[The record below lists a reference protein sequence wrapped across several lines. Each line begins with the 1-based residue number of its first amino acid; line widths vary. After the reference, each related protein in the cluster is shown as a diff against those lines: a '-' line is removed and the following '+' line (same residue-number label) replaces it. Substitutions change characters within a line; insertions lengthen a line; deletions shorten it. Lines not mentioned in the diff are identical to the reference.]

1 MKSFFAAIVG
11 FVGAVGAW
19 SAWPVGAQAPPA
31 FEVASIK
38 PNKSGPGPQR
48 IGFAPGGRFVAT
60 NIPVMDLIAAAYGTP
75 QPLPNFRITGGPSWT
90 TSDRFD
96 VAAKAEG
103 DPQPG
108 PNGPPTE
115 MFLMLRTMLADR
127 FKLAVHNE
135 TREMPIYA
143 LVMDRS
149 DGRMGPQLRP
159 AAVDCAAL
167 RRGGPRGGAPPA
179 PPPPGQPPPCG
190 MMMAPGRLNGG
201 GATMVM
207 LSTVLSRLVSRV
219 VVDRTGLTGNYDVA
233 LEFTPD
239 QSMPLPPGGLP
250 PGVPAAPV
258 DGPSV
263 FTALREQLGLK
274 LDAERG
280 PVEIVVIDHIEP
292 PTPD

>member
-1 MKSFFAAIVG
+1 MKNFLAAILG
-11 FVGAVGAW
+11 FVAVIGAW
-19 SAWPVGAQAPPA
+19 TMLPLGAQATPT
-31 FEVASIK
+31 FDVASVK

-48 IGFAPGGRFVAT
+48 VGFAPGGRFVAT
-60 NIPVMDLIAAAYGTP
+60 NIPAIDLIAVAFGTP
-75 QPLPNFRITGGPSWT
+75 QPLPTFRITGGPGWA

-96 VAAKAEG
+96 IAAKADG

-115 MFLMLRTMLADR
+115 MFLMVRAMLADR
-127 FKLAVHNE
+127 FKLVVHTE
-135 TREMPIYA
+135 TREMPFYTLGI
-143 LVMDRS
+143 DRS
-149 DGRMGPQLRP
+149 DGRLGPQLHP

-167 RRGGPRGGAPPA
+167 RRGGPRGGAAPA
-179 PPPPGQPPPCG
+179 PPPPGQPVPCG

-201 GATMVM
+201 GATLAM
-207 LSTVLSRLVSRV
+207 LSTVFSRLVNRV
-219 VVDRTGLTGNYDVA
+219 VEDRTGLTGNYDVT

-239 QSMPLPPGGLP
+239 QSMLPPGGLP
-250 PGVPAAPV
+250 PGMPSPPS
-258 DGPSV
+258 DGPSL

-274 LDAERG
+274 LDAARG